1 VLTALGVKRIAILI
15 AVVVAA
21 GMSAIAAATLVIPV
35 ATVSEAVKSEIRAV
49 TGLDPILRGP
59 VSMSMFPAPTVR
71 FSDVVLGEPVEGET
85 AFTVE
90 QLTANLRVMPL
101 LAGRIEIAD
110 VGLTKP
116 RIAVTVDSDGRT
128 NWSPLVDILA
138 RALKP
143 NARRDEQVLS
153 FTEIR
158 INDGVVAVRNPGRNV
173 SETLEGVELS
183 LAWPSIAKSF
193 AATGHFIW
201 HNETV
206 EASLA
211 IVDFPAALAGDV
223 SGLKFRANAGP
234 LKAGFD
240 GSMSYAPSLKI
251 DGTLAADAA
260 SLRDALQWSGER
272 SLPVGG
278 LGRFALKAHAAVSGG
293 TIALSNLNAE
303 LDGNV
308 GEGVVSY
315 ATTGRQ
321 MLQGTLAVEKLDLR
335 PYVSAFR
342 LIADNTRDWDRRS
355 FMLDWFNGWDADL
368 RLSAASV
375 QFAHAELGRT
385 AIAANM
391 RSGRLVVTI
400 GESQAFNGLIT
411 GSIAVTKAKSGA
423 EIKSQMQFADVN
435 LEKCLGEL
443 FGIRRLEGAGN
454 LSFAI
459 ESTGL
464 NVQELAGNLGGT
476 IQVTAKQG
484 MLNGLNVEQLMRRLQ
499 RSPLSGNGDF
509 RSGRTP
515 FDRLNVGLRI
525 AQGLATVEDVRLEGP
540 SVRLALAG
548 TTSIPGRE
556 LDLTGTA
563 NLIGTAATDP
573 NVSFELPFVVQGPW
587 DNPMI
592 LPDPSTLI
600 QKSRVTGPLLD
611 ALQDRKTRDAVRS
624 AIERLTGSAPP
635 DRVPR

>member
-90 QLTANLRVMPL
+90 LLTANLRVMPL

-116 RIAVTVDSDGRT
+116 RIAVTVDPDGRT

-385 AIAANM
+385 AVAANM
-391 RSGRLVVTI
+391 RAGRLIVTV

-548 TTSIPGRE
+548 TTSIPERE

-600 QKSRVTGPLLD
+600 QKSRVTAPLLD
-611 ALQDRKTRDAVRS
+611 ALQDKKTRDAVRS
-624 AIERLTGSAPP
+624 AIERLTGSPPP